1 MDLDNAQPISAMQ
14 RRIQMTTGATATF
27 TASTGAQLAARQEA
41 APAHRATQG
50 TAEQAARLPISA
62 MQRRIQQTTG
72 ATATFIASIMA
83 ARSVVQR
90 EAARAHAML
99 DTLAT
104 AAALRPHALKR
115 AIFLRML

>member
-1 MDLDNAQPISAMQ
+1 MVARRVVLLSRMGRALSVRRARRAQPPL
-14 RRIQMTTGATATF
+14 AT
-27 TASTGAQLAARQEA
+27 L
-41 APAHRATQG
+41 G

-115 AIFLRML
+115 AIFFLRML